1 MVPVA
6 RLLSLFYRL
15 MVRPRLHRNHPGSPR
30 ILQRLQTA
38 GGFHLP
44 DYHGGSIVNLLSSI
58 THAMGGASPHPGL
71 KALEPRLFEGIS
83 RIVYLVLDGV
93 GYNQLAR
100 FMAAGGG
107 GDFFSRHPCQRITT
121 VFPTTTGRGSDD
133 VFYRRD
139 PCGARCAELASAP
152 P

>member
-15 MVRPRLHRNHPGSPR
+15 MVRPRLHRSHPGSPR

-107 GDFFSRHPCQRITT
+107 GDFFSRYPCQRITT
-121 VFPTTTGRGSDD
+121 TFSWPGTTTP
-133 VFYRRD
+133 F
-139 PCGARCAELASAP
+139 ASRP

>member
-1 MVPVA
+1 
-6 RLLSLFYRL
+6 
-15 MVRPRLHRNHPGSPR
+15 MVRPRLHRSHPGSPR

-107 GDFFSRHPCQRITT
+107 GDFFSRHPCQRITHG
-121 VFPTTTGRGSDD
+121 FPHHHGRGSDD